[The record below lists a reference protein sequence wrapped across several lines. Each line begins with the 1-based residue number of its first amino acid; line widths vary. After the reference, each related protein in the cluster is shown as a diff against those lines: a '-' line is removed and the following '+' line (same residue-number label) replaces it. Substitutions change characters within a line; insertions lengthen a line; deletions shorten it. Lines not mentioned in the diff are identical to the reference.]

1 MKFWIV
7 AIVATALLIA
17 GSANAQDEETV
28 ASAGTPTMGD
38 GLAFVDIQR
47 VATESDAG
55 QAANAQVQELSQ
67 QKLSEIETKNT
78 ELQGT
83 VTALNE
89 QLQEQQQKLQQ
100 GQTVMSTEARLSLQR
115 EISRL
120 QLDVQ
125 RTTQDAQAEAERL
138 SQDAEAE
145 VQALQQELQIEFQQ
159 KLVPVIEQV
168 AADKRLSF
176 IFSAGEGGLIWA
188 NTELDLTQEL
198 IDLLNAQTGSAP

>member
-1 MKFWIV
+1 MRFLIV
-7 AIVATALLIA
+7 TIVTTALLIA
-17 GSANAQDEETV
+17 GSANAQDGETV
-28 ASAGTPTMGD
+28 ASTGTATLGD

-55 QAANAQVQELSQ
+55 NSANARVQELSQ

-78 ELQGT
+78 ELQGR

-138 SQDAEAE
+138 TQDAEAE

-168 AADKRLSF
+168 AADKGLSF

>member
-1 MKFWIV
+1 
-7 AIVATALLIA
+7 
-17 GSANAQDEETV
+17 
-28 ASAGTPTMGD
+28 
-38 GLAFVDIQR
+38 
-47 VATESDAG
+47 
-55 QAANAQVQELSQ
+55 
-67 QKLSEIETKNT
+67 
-78 ELQGT
+78 
-83 VTALNE
+83 
-89 QLQEQQQKLQQ
+89 
-100 GQTVMSTEARLSLQR
+100 MSTEARLSLQR

-138 SQDAEAE
+138 TQDAEAE

-168 AADKRLSF
+168 AADKELSF

>member
-1 MKFWIV
+1 MRFTLVTIV
-7 AIVATALLIA
+7 VTVLLIA
-17 GSANAQDEETV
+17 GSANAQDEEAAASTV
-28 ASAGTPTMGD
+28 MPATAN

-55 QAANAQVQELSQ
+55 KEANAEVQELSQ
-67 QKLSEIETKNT
+67 LKLSEIETKNA
-78 ELQGT
+78 ELQER

-100 GQTVMSTEARLSLQR
+100 GQTVMSAEARLSLQR

-125 RTTQDAQAEAERL
+125 RTSQDSQAEAERL
-138 SQDAEAE
+138 TQDAEGE
-145 VQALQQELQIEFQQ
+145 VQALQQQLQIEFQQ
-159 KLVPVIEQV
+159 RLVPVIEQV
-168 AADKRLSF
+168 AADKKLSF

-188 NTELDLTQEL
+188 NTALDLTQEL
-198 IDLLNAQTGSAP
+198 IDLLNAQTGGAP